1 MEILRHLF
9 LIFALVI
16 VSNNCDEAKVIDLS
30 SKDRIWSAVPIALL
44 RMISQRSDESRAVAL
59 MNQCPLEYV
68 N

>member
-30 SKDRIWSAVPIALL
+30 SKDRIWSADPIALL

-59 MNQCPLEYV
+59 MN
-68 N
+68 